1 MNMELEN
8 ELKKLG
14 LNEIESKIYLSLL
27 KLPQQSTV
35 KLSKNTGINR
45 RTIYDNLELLITKG
59 LVTYNIISGTK
70 YFNANDVKILKQ
82 LIDEKLFTLENI
94 MPTLRNL
101 QETNFENTKIDILM
115 GKQGIKTIL
124 ENAIETNQTV
134 YWIGGGLHLVENF
147 KFSKYIQEKFSKLN
161 IKLLQPKTKEIS
173 KRLRFFTKI
182 EYRFLPEKFSS
193 SVGFIIYENKLI
205 IGKLDENEIIS
216 IIINGKEFAD
226 TFRIYFKMLWD
237 IGQS

>member
-1 MNMELEN
+1 MELEN

-14 LNEIESKIYLSLL
+14 LREIESKIYISLL
-27 KLPQQSTV
+27 KVPQQSTV

-59 LVTYNIISGTK
+59 LVTYNIIKGTK
-70 YFNANDVKILKQ
+70 FFNANNVKTLRQ

-94 MPTLRNL
+94 MPTLKNL
-101 QETNFENTKIDILM
+101 QNTNFNNTKVDIIM

-124 ENAIETNQTV
+124 EDAIETNKTV
-134 YWIGGGLHLVENF
+134 YWIGGGLHLVESF
-147 KFSKYIQEKFSKLN
+147 KFSKYIQDKFSKLN

-173 KRLRFFTKI
+173 KRINFFTKI
-182 EYRFLPEKFSS
+182 DYKFLPENFSS

-216 IIINGKEFAD
+216 IMINGKEFAD
-226 TFRIYFKMLWD
+226 TFRKYFKMLWN
-237 IGQS
+237 IGKN